1 MDFSIRVAVETI
13 LNEVSGDGVAR
24 NVIVSPAS
32 LDILLRSL
40 ACGAKGPTL
49 AQMLDLLGAHGIED
63 LNSKAAATMEVLRLA
78 APENNPPVVA
88 DVDNDDDDSRPYRR
102 RRPKYDDEDVP
113 AIVSC
118 GNGIWVDRRFT
129 VKASFGKLLAEIYRA
144 KSSSVDLQSR
154 PEEAVKEINAWAEK
168 STNGRIDNV
177 LSPQDI
183 ESNTALVLT
192 NALYFKAMWYG
203 RFFPHCTSNN
213 DFYLLDG
220 TTTVTVPFMRM
231 WKHTYYYASF
241 DEFKVLKLGYQ
252 SGRSNGSPSFSM
264 YFFLPHKPDGLPE
277 MLDHPLF
284 RSSEALSQTLGGLEP
299 VRLKKVRIP
308 KWKFARKFEP
318 TETMEKLGLTLPFK
332 LTGDLA
338 EMLEEGGEL
347 LYVSKVIQSAC
358 IAVDEDGTEAAAVS
372 AVLPGHGAVRYSPPQ
387 EKFIADHPFVFMIVE
402 SKSQVVL
409 FAGAVFNPLD
419 QE

>member
-13 LNEVSGDGVAR
+13 LKEVSGGGGVAE

-32 LDILLRSL
+32 LDIVLRSL
-40 ACGAKGPTL
+40 ACGAKGRTL
-49 AQMLDLLGAHGIED
+49 DQMLDFLGGQGIDD

-78 APENNPPVVA
+78 APENNPPVV
-88 DVDNDDDDSRPYRR
+88 
-102 RRPKYDDEDVP
+102 
-113 AIVSC
+113 SC

-129 VKASFGKLLAEIYRA
+129 VKASFGKLLADIYRA
-144 KSSSVDLQSR
+144 ESNTVDFQSQ
-154 PEEAVKEINAWAEK
+154 PGEAVKEINAWAEK
-168 STNGRIDNV
+168 STNGRINNV

-183 ESNTALVLT
+183 ESTTALVLT
-192 NALYFKAMWYG
+192 NALYFKAMWDD
-203 RFFPHCTSNN
+203 RFFPRCTSNN

-220 TTTVTVPFMRM
+220 TTTVTVPFMRTWESM
-231 WKHTYYYASF
+231 FYYASL
-241 DEFKVLKLGYQ
+241 DEFKVLELSYQ
-252 SGRSNGSPSFSM
+252 SGESKGSPRFSM
-264 YFFLPHKPDGLPE
+264 YFFLPHKAEGLPE
-277 MLDHPLF
+277 MLNQPLF
-284 RSSEALSQTLGGLEP
+284 RSSEALSQTLGGLEV

-308 KWKFARKFEP
+308 KWKFARRFEP

-332 LTGDLA
+332 MTGDLA

-372 AVLPGHGAVRYSPPQ
+372 AVLPGIGAARYSPPQ

-402 SKSQVVL
+402 SKSQAVL
-409 FAGAVFNPLD
+409 FAGAVFNPQD
-419 QE
+419 QQ